1 MDKRAMVAFDN
12 ALTAVAI
19 RKYEQFSNG
28 LPGSQVRSEIREAL
42 EELGKLTSGK
52 MPNYDKWVSLFYN
65 WYQPSHIRL
74 AYLMITPEIS
84 DSVTD
89 NLHIVDFGCGAL
101 AMQFGVVFAV
111 ADALKQGRSIY
122 EVRIDSF
129 DASQHMI
136 HMGQEIW
143 KQFKIEARKDAELK
157 HLSSA
162 FEIVKSQTN
171 LSETKLSNN
180 ITWAKSSKSECWLS
194 AMHVIYATNRSAV
207 RQELQ
212 AMVTKLNPDKCFATA
227 HNDAASKNLL
237 TAVWSFIDASK
248 YHKIRKSGKPSQSS
262 TKLTRITEWR
272 RQLNKEVKHP
282 FLKGN
287 VTWEWDKPVV
297 LIYTKSTS

>member
-1 MDKRAMVAFDN
+1 MDERAKVAFDS

-19 RKYEQFSNG
+19 RKYEQLSDG
-28 LPGSQVRSEIREAL
+28 IPSSQVISEICEAL
-42 EELGKLTSGK
+42 EDLGKLRSGK

-74 AYLMITPEIS
+74 AYLMIAPKINN
-84 DSVTD
+84 DVTE
-89 NLHIVDFGCGAL
+89 NLHIVDFGCGVL

-122 EVRIDSF
+122 EVRIDSL

-162 FEIVKSQTN
+162 FEIVKSQIN
-171 LSETKLSNN
+171 PSETKLSNN

-194 AMHVIYATNRSAV
+194 AMHVTYAANRSTV

-227 HNDAASKNLL
+227 HDDTASKTLL
-237 TAVWSFIDASK
+237 SAVWSFIDASK
-248 YHKIRKSGKPSQSS
+248 YHKIQKSGKPPQSS
-262 TKLTRITEWR
+262 TKLTNITKWR
-272 RQLNKEVKHP
+272 KQLYREVKHP
-282 FLKGN
+282 FLNRN

-297 LIYTKSTS
+297 WIYTKNTS